1 MAFPLILFSRYDI
14 SSKRLRDAHKV
25 ALDIEE
31 EIKRRIPFVERTIIH
46 YEPGKR
52 DYQRFAVPLA
62 DKDSVISEHFA
73 RAPFIALWDKKVS
86 DGTVSD
92 PVVLDNRFTG
102 LEKGKGMGLAEFLVE
117 RGIDIL
123 YTKEDFKGKGPEHI
137 FSGAEFEVRK
147 TDKKTLKELMISE
160 Q

>member
-1 MAFPLILFSRYDI
+1 MAFPFILFSRYDL

-25 ALDIEE
+25 ALDREG

-52 DYQRFAVPLA
+52 DYQRFAVPLT

-117 RGIDIL
+117 RGIISL
-123 YTKEDFKGKGPEHI
+123 FKGG
-137 FSGAEFEVRK
+137 F
-147 TDKKTLKELMISE
+147 
-160 Q
+160 